1 MVLLKYQKAGLVHGN
16 LNLQSVELMIN
27 QFPDKADEITDLRV
41 INQDFSYKYG
51 KKAHTYF
58 EID

>member
-1 MVLLKYQKAGLVHGN
+1 
-16 LNLQSVELMIN
+16 MIN